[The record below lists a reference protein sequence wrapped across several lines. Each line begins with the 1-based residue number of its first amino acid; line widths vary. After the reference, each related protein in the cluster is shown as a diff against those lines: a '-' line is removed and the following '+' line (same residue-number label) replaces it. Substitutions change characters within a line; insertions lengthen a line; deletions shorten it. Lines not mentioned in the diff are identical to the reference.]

1 MSSNYIAVY
10 IITGMFA
17 TYTLFRYMCIFFDR
31 EDIDKKQEFLSY
43 SLYFGILS
51 LLYLSLDNPFV
62 NITSNLIMFYMLT
75 YNYQSTTKNRLIA
88 VASIY
93 MILMTIE
100 VIVMLILQNYGVTV
114 ASGNDMALTI
124 GLISI
129 KVTSYIFMLFISNFK
144 MIRNNIKVS
153 TIHWL
158 SIFIIPVGTMILVL
172 LMISTDYAH
181 HVEETII
188 SILILLIIN
197 IFVFYFYDEL
207 MKSYESKIEKALL
220 QQQNKAY
227 LKQLEMINQSKES
240 LRIFRHDLKN
250 HALSLKYYVD
260 NHDREG
266 ASEYLE
272 SIFNYINFSNEYAKS
287 GNTEIDSLINYKMD
301 LAEKHNINTKIE
313 LAIPDKLNINSFDLS
328 IIIGNLLD
336 NAIEATL
343 IAEEKFINISIE
355 LDRNVLYISISNS
368 YDGNLKFTGSK
379 LASTKAHENRGLG
392 LNSVLKSV
400 EKHMG
405 TMNIHHDKRMFYVD
419 ILMYNQT
426 FANSKTIQLSS

>member
-10 IITGMFA
+10 LITGVFA

-31 EDIDKKQEFLSY
+31 KDVDKKQEFLSY

-51 LLYLSLDNPFV
+51 LLYISLDNPLI
-62 NITSNLIMFYMLT
+62 NIISNLIMFYMLT

-100 VIVMLILQNYGVTV
+100 VIVMLILQNYGVTI
-114 ASGNDMALTI
+114 ATGNDMALTI
-124 GLISI
+124 GLISM

-144 MIRNNIKVS
+144 MIRNDIKVS

-158 SIFIIPVGTMILVL
+158 SIFIIPVGTMILAL
-172 LMISTDYAH
+172 LMISTDYAN
-181 HVEETII
+181 HVAETIV
-188 SILILLIIN
+188 SIIILLVIN
-197 IFVFYFYDEL
+197 VFVFYFYDEL
-207 MKSYESKIEKALL
+207 MRSYESKIEKTLL

-227 LKQLEMINQSKES
+227 LKQLEMINQSKEN
-240 LRIFRHDLKN
+240 LRSFRHDLKN

-266 ASEYLE
+266 ASEYLDN
-272 SIFNYINFSNEYAKS
+272 IFKYINYSNEYARS
-287 GNTEIDSLINYKMD
+287 GNSEIDSLINYIVD
-301 LAEKHNINTKIE
+301 LAQKHNIKANVDLKIPE
-313 LAIPDKLNINSFDLS
+313 KLSINSFDLS

-336 NAIEATL
+336 NAIEASS

-355 LDRNVLYISISNS
+355 LDRNVLYISVSNS
-368 YDGNLKFTGSK
+368 YDGNLKFKGSK
-379 LASTKAHENRGLG
+379 LLSTKEHENHGLG
-392 LNSVLKSV
+392 LNTVLRSV

-405 TMNIHHDKRMFYVD
+405 TMNIHHDNHVFYVD
-419 ILMYNQT
+419 ILMYNQPC
-426 FANSKTIQLSS
+426 N

>member
-10 IITGMFA
+10 LITSVFA
-17 TYTLFRYMCIFFDR
+17 TYTLFRYMSIFFDR
-31 EDIDKKQEFLSY
+31 KDVDKKQEFLSY

-51 LLYLSLDNPFV
+51 LLYLSLDNPLV
-62 NITSNLIMFYMLT
+62 NVMANLIMFYMLT

-100 VIVMLILQNYGVTV
+100 VIVMLILQNYGVTI

-144 MIRNNIKVS
+144 MIKNNIKVS

-172 LMISTDYAH
+172 LMISTDYVN
-181 HVEETII
+181 HVKETII

-197 IFVFYFYDEL
+197 VFVFYFYDEL
-207 MKSYESKIEKALL
+207 MKSYESKIEKTLL

-227 LKQLEMINQSKES
+227 LKQLEMINQSNENLKT
-240 LRIFRHDLKN
+240 FRHDLKN
-250 HALSLKYYVD
+250 HALSLKYYID

-266 ASEYLE
+266 ASEYLD
-272 SIFNYINFSNEYAKS
+272 SVFNYTNYTNEYAKS
-287 GNTEIDSLINYKMD
+287 GNSEIDSLINYKMD
-301 LAEKHNINTKIE
+301 LAKKHNIKADVSLKIPE
-313 LAIPDKLNINSFDLS
+313 KLSINSFDLS
-328 IIIGNLLD
+328 IIIGNLWD
-336 NAIEATL
+336 NAIEASSK
-343 IAEEKFINISIE
+343 ADNRFINISIE

-368 YDGNLKFTGSK
+368 YDGKLKFTGSK
-379 LASTKAHENRGLG
+379 LASSKYNENHGLG
-392 LNSVLKSV
+392 LNSVFKSV
-400 EKHMG
+400 EKYMG
-405 TMNIHHDKRMFYVD
+405 TMNIHHDNHVFYVD
-419 ILMYNQT
+419 ILMYNQLT
-426 FANSKTIQLSS
+426 N